1 MWTFP
6 LSTCDVYN
14 VYSSRTSRYYPT
26 YINLAFSI
34 YIYIYIYVNAHAY
47 IHVMYIYIIC
57 ILYKYIYMIIS
68 VAPWTQHACQLVRVQ
83 AHDGIPEGAG
93 RHAEL
98 KVRTSA
104 TGYRVPCA
112 VPGSELQ

>member
-1 MWTFP
+1 MHMHIYMLFIYI
-6 LSTCDVYN
+6 YN
-14 VYSSRTSRYYPT
+14 M
-26 YINLAFSI
+26 YII
-34 YIYIYIYVNAHAY
+34 YIYI
-47 IHVMYIYIIC
+47 
-57 ILYKYIYMIIS
+57 YIYMIIS

>member
-1 MWTFP
+1 
-6 LSTCDVYN
+6 
-14 VYSSRTSRYYPT
+14 
-26 YINLAFSI
+26 
-34 YIYIYIYVNAHAY
+34 
-47 IHVMYIYIIC
+47 
-57 ILYKYIYMIIS
+57 MIIS

>member
-1 MWTFP
+1 M
-6 LSTCDVYN
+6 N
-14 VYSSRTSRYYPT
+14 
-26 YINLAFSI
+26 AQ
-34 YIYIYIYVNAHAY
+34 YIYTYYV
-47 IHVMYIYIIC
+47 
-57 ILYKYIYMIIS
+57 YIYMIIS

-112 VPGSELQ
+112 VPRVGIAVIDL

>member
-1 MWTFP
+1 M
-6 LSTCDVYN
+6 
-14 VYSSRTSRYYPT
+14 
-26 YINLAFSI
+26 
-34 YIYIYIYVNAHAY
+34 NAHAY